1 MRVTSLVFAVL
12 VTLLAG
18 APLSAQRASVSG
30 GLTRQQQLN
39 KLQLDERTAQLAQ
52 RVESLATALEELNTT
67 RELYEQGFLALLTYK
82 QTKNSYE
89 EARLQKEE
97 AEILLEET
105 KLDLLRNATRIVVR
119 DARKY
124 KSEDGK
130 SMVDLVLE
138 NASDTRDALLVDPS
152 LTEEDLRILLR
163 VENIFISLR
172 SGPVVGEPYEVRVP
186 ALDVGESRT
195 LTFRL
200 LRDESGVAVDLSY
213 LDIED
218 HVPVILRKGGS
229 EELPSINSAQFS
241 QTGEL
246 QQDVRFDL
254 TVERLSD
261 EERSF
266 ALAVIGLPRR
276 IEFSFVD
283 AGARV
288 NQVKF
293 DENKSKDTL
302 ALQLKIPE
310 KLDREFVGRVRTF
323 FALVTEPREYGRINA
338 IQSKYGDDPV
348 PEDEIKALRANYV
361 KLELIPKGIG
371 KLEVLV
377 SNTYREIQVGEEL
390 RIRVEFLNRGSV
402 AVQNIKAA
410 LDLPYQWQEK
420 VDPPLI
426 KRLEPDERAPIDI
439 TATPPIDIAVG
450 NYELGVEAQGQVGNE
465 NVESLEKN
473 LTIHVG
479 ARSNIAGNV
488 ILIGILV
495 LLVVGIGV
503 ASIKISRK

>member
-1 MRVTSLVFAVL
+1 MRVRFA
-12 VTLLAG
+12 LLAG
-18 APLSAQRASVSG
+18 FLLAAAADAAAAPAGA
-30 GLTRQQQLN
+30 GLTRQQQLD
-39 KLQLDERTAQLAQ
+39 KLQLDERQLQLEQ
-52 RVESLATALEELNTT
+52 RRTSLDQALEELRLT
-67 RELYEQGFLALLTYK
+67 RALHDSGFVPLLTYK
-82 QTKNSYE
+82 QAQNSYA

-105 KLDLLRNATRIVVR
+105 KLELLRNATHIVVR

-124 KSEDGK
+124 KSPDGK
-130 SMVDLVLE
+130 SMVDIVVE
-138 NASDTRDALLVDPS
+138 NASDTRDALVVDPS

-163 VENIFISLR
+163 VENIFVSLKN
-172 SGPVVGEPYEVRVP
+172 GPLVGEPYETRVP
-186 ALDVGESRT
+186 ALDVGQRHT

-200 LRDESGVAVDLSY
+200 LRDEEAVAVVLGY
-213 LDIED
+213 LDTLESI
-218 HVPVILRKGGS
+218 PVTLRKGGR
-229 EELPSINSAQFS
+229 ENLPSINSAQFS
-241 QTGEL
+241 QSGEL

-254 TVERLSD
+254 ILERLSD

-266 ALAVIGLPRR
+266 ALAVLGLPRK
-276 IEFSFVD
+276 IDFSFRN
-283 AGARV
+283 AGAKV
-288 NQVKF
+288 TQVKF

-302 ALQLKIPE
+302 GLVLEIPE
-310 KLDREFVGRVRTF
+310 KLDRNLVGLARPF
-323 FALVTEPREYGRINA
+323 FALVTEPREYARINA
-338 IQSKYGDDPV
+338 IRARFGDDPV
-348 PEDEIKALRANYV
+348 PEEELQGLRANYV

-377 SNTYREIQVGEEL
+377 SNTYREIQTGEDL

-410 LDLPYQWQEK
+410 LDLPYQWQEE
-420 VDPPLI
+420 VTPLLI
-426 KRLEPDERAPIDI
+426 KRLEPDERAPLDI
-439 TATPPIDIAVG
+439 VARPPPDIAVG

-503 ASIKISRK
+503 ASVRISRR

>member
-1 MRVTSLVFAVL
+1 MRGIGP
-12 VTLLAG
+12 LLAAG
-18 APLSAQRASVSG
+18 LLLSAAG
-30 GLTRQQQLN
+30 HAAPETAGLTRQQQLD
-39 KLQLDERTAQLAQ
+39 KLQLDERQAQLEQ
-52 RVESLATALEELNTT
+52 RRVSLAQAMEELSLT
-67 RELYEQGFLALLTYK
+67 RVLHDSGFVPLLTYK
-82 QTKNSYE
+82 QAQNSYA

-105 KLDLLRNATRIVVR
+105 KLDLLRNATHIVVR

-124 KSEDGK
+124 KSPEGK
-130 SMVDLVLE
+130 SMVDIVVE
-138 NASDTRDALLVDPS
+138 NASDTRDALVVDPS
-152 LTEEDLRILLR
+152 LTEDDLRVLLR
-163 VENIFISLR
+163 VENIFVSLKN
-172 SGPVVGEPYEVRVP
+172 GPVVGEPYEARIP
-186 ALDVGESRT
+186 ALDVGQRRT

-200 LRDESGVAVDLSY
+200 LRDEESVAVVLGY
-213 LDIED
+213 LDTLEERI
-218 HVPVILRKGGS
+218 PVTLRKGGR
-229 EELPSINSAQFS
+229 ENLPSINSAQFS

-254 TVERLSD
+254 IVERLSD

-266 ALAVIGLPRR
+266 ALAVLGLPRR
-276 IEFSFVD
+276 IDFSFRD
-283 AGARV
+283 AGAKV

-293 DENKSKDTL
+293 DETKSKDTL
-302 ALQLKIPE
+302 GLVLEIPE
-310 KLDREFVGRVRTF
+310 KLDRRFVGAVRPF
-323 FALVTEPREYGRINA
+323 FALVTEPREYARINA
-338 IQSKYGDDPV
+338 IQARYGDEPV
-348 PEDEIKALRANYV
+348 PEEEVRALRANYV

-371 KLEVLV
+371 KLEVRV
-377 SNTYREIQVGEEL
+377 SNTYREIRTGDEL

-410 LDLPYQWQEK
+410 LDLPYQWQEE
-420 VDPPLI
+420 VTPLLI
-426 KRLEPDERAPIDI
+426 KRLEPDERAPVDI
-439 TATPPIDIAVG
+439 VARPPPDIAVG

-503 ASIKISRK
+503 ASVRISRR